1 MVKVG
6 TCSQFRHIRRVQMAK
21 MGIYKD
27 GAKVVGWRL
36 SPKMIAMVE
45 EMAED
50 KEMYQVEFI
59 RQMIKVN
66 YAVWLK
72 RKGANK

>member
-1 MVKVG
+1 
-6 TCSQFRHIRRVQMAK
+6 MAK
-21 MGIYKD
+21 MGIYRD
-27 GAKVVGWRL
+27 GARVVGWRL

-59 RQMIKVN
+59 REMIKIN
-66 YAVWLK
+66 YKVYQA
-72 RKGANK
+72 RKSK